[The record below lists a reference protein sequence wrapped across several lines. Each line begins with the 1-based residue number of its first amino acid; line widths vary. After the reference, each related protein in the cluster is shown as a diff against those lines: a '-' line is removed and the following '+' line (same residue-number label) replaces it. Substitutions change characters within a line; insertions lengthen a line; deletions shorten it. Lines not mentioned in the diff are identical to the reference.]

1 MKSSPPNGLGHILQ
15 QDQLMGILSKMEA
28 PNCQR
33 WRLQLSKMEASNMEA
48 SNMEASNC
56 QEFGH
61 QLSIFSSLL
70 GSLILATFFLF
81 LL

>member
-48 SNMEASNC
+48 SNC

>member
-1 MKSSPPNGLGHILQ
+1 
-15 QDQLMGILSKMEA
+15 MEA

-33 WRLQLSKMEASNMEA
+33 WRLQLSKMEA

>member
-1 MKSSPPNGLGHILQ
+1 MENFPRKMIWNNYIPTKV
-15 QDQLMGILSKMEA
+15 SKMEA
-28 PNCQR
+28 PNCQS
-33 WRLQLSKMEASNMEA
+33 WRLQLSKMEA

-70 GSLILATFFLF
+70 CSLILATFLLF